1 MYYGL
6 CHFGNWGSLGYW
18 TGGSLGSLSGWG
30 WVGLVVNLVFWVGL
44 LVGLTLL
51 VVRALRRAPAH
62 AVAVSY
68 ASGQPTAQEILQ
80 ARYARGEI
88 NREQYQHL
96 KRDIG

>member
-6 CHFGNWGSLGYW
+6 CHFGNWGSLGYLN
-18 TGGSLGSLSGWG
+18 GGSLGNLSGWG

-51 VVRALRRAPAH
+51 VIRALRAPAH
-62 AVAVSY
+62 GVTVPY
-68 ASGQPTAQEILQ
+68 AGGLPTARDILQ

-88 NREQYQHL
+88 SREQYDLL